1 MDNVMKTKKK
11 KKIVLK
17 FQVPCSW
24 LYDVKYN

>member
-1 MDNVMKTKKK
+1 MDNVMKTKK